1 MNRIDLKRRVGNVE
15 QLAYVRECTFSSG
28 KAKGVRVL
36 EVNNGLLN
44 FTILCDRGF
53 DISDMRYQNTNLS
66 FISKNGVVNPH
77 LIHTNAVGFTSS
89 FTGGFLYTCGLDNTG
104 GDKNGKVTHGS
115 QTTVPTS
122 VVNIDKYWDG
132 NDYVLQVTG
141 IMENTALFGPNVII
155 ERTITTSYMSD
166 EINIRDEIINE
177 GFLNA
182 QYRLLYHFNFGYPL
196 VDEGAEIIADIIS
209 TVPRTPESAENME
222 DMLKIDEPKDEYPEF
237 VFFHKLRGD
246 NPTVELRNE
255 KLGLSAKL
263 TYSAKNLVEFTE
275 WKSMVSGDYAVG
287 LEPASVNIDS
297 NDFNTIAPQSSIVN
311 ELTFKVEKI

>member
-1 MNRIDLKRRVGNVE
+1 MNRNDLKRRVGNIE
-15 QLAYVRECTFSSG
+15 QLAYVREATFTSG
-28 KAKGVRVL
+28 KAKGVRIL

-53 DISDMRYQNTNLS
+53 DISDMRYANTNLA

-122 VVNIDKYWDG
+122 IVNIDKYWDG
-132 NDYVLQVTG
+132 DEYVLQVTG

-155 ERTITTSYMSD
+155 ERTITTSYMSK
-166 EINIRDEIINE
+166 EVQIRDEIIND
-177 GFLNA
+177 GFLDTK
-182 QYRLLYHFNFGYPL
+182 YRLLYHFNFGYPL
-196 VDEGAEIIADIIS
+196 VDEGAEIVADIIS
-209 TVPRTPESAENME
+209 TVPRTPESAQNME
-222 DMLKIDEPKDEYPEF
+222 DMLKIDAPKDNYPEF

-246 NPTVELRNE
+246 YPTVQLRNE
-255 KLGLSAKL
+255 KLGLAINL

-287 LEPASVNIDS
+287 LEPASINIDS
-297 NDFNTIAPQSSIVN
+297 DEFSTIAPQASIVN
-311 ELTFKVEKI
+311 EITFKVEEI